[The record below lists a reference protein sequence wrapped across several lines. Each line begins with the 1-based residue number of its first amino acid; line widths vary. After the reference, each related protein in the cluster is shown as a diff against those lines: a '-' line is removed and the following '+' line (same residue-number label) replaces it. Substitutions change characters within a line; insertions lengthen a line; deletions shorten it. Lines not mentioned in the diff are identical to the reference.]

1 MKRTLLLFVVLL
13 FASSS
18 AAQMSERFSSYFGGP
33 EGFLLTKAERKAWKE
48 VSSDAEAE
56 AFIALFW
63 AKRDPDLSTALNE
76 FRLDFDLRVEA
87 ADKLFGF
94 ETTRGALSDRARV
107 LILLGA
113 CSRRDNR
120 PPDADANSVRDP
132 NVAAG
137 TGSGMLPS
145 DSLYENRGSTE
156 IWEYLGAELPVSF
169 NQYFLHAVFLETN
182 VDDNDY
188 VLDRSN
194 APLMNVLGR
203 VPEALIAHPD
213 LTEAPELGLISGTGP
228 ASDEQKRW
236 FELDAKPWSDAVAV
250 IATSG
255 MAPGPS
261 HFLWVH
267 LELDE
272 NTADVA
278 SIVGRVRDSEM
289 GEELGSFVVP
299 AQDVTIGE
307 RTLEFSIPVVE
318 GMWLLDL
325 ALSGESGPL
334 QTGTF
339 NVETAKT
346 LGGRTVVAPFLWGV
360 DVKQVPNSKYGDPF
374 NIAGWRVEPL
384 LHSRFLTSGGGNL
397 SYMAYV
403 FDPELDAE
411 GNPQFTVSISLSKEG
426 QQVARTEPQPAPL
439 KKLAEGTWLFGRGLP
454 LERFSQP
461 GLYVLTIV
469 LEQTTDGARGFVEIP
484 FEMVEGEP
492 ASENAT

>member
-1 MKRTLLLFVVLL
+1 MKKTVLSIIVLL
-13 FASSS
+13 ISSS
-18 AAQMSERFSSYFGGP
+18 AAAQISERFSGYFEGP
-33 EGFLLTKAERKAWKE
+33 EGFLLTKKEKKVWKN

-56 AFIALFW
+56 EFIALFW
-63 AKRDPDLSTALNE
+63 ARRDPDLSTAVNE
-76 FRLDFDLRVEA
+76 FRLDFDQRVEA
-87 ADKLFGF
+87 ADRLFGF

-120 PPDADANSVRDP
+120 PPDTDANSVRDP

-156 IWEYLGAELPVSF
+156 IWEYLGAELPVPF

-188 VLDRSN
+188 ILDRSN
-194 APLMNVLGR
+194 APLMHVLGGA
-203 VPEALIAHPD
+203 PDALVSNPD
-213 LTEAPELGLISGTGP
+213 LTEAPELGLIPGTRP
-228 ASDEQKRW
+228 ASDEQKGW
-236 FELDAKPWSDAVAV
+236 FALDENPWPDAIPV

-255 MAPGPS
+255 VAPGPS

-272 NTADVA
+272 NTAGFA

-289 GEELGSFVVP
+289 GEELGSFVIP
-299 AQDVTIGE
+299 AQDVTIAE
-307 RTLEFSIPVVE
+307 RTMEFSVPVVE
-318 GMWLLDL
+318 GEWLLDI
-325 ALSGESGPL
+325 ALSGETGPL

-339 NVETAKT
+339 NVETART
-346 LGGRTVVAPFLWGV
+346 PDGRTVVAPFVWGV
-360 DVKQVPNSKYGDPF
+360 DVRQVPDSKLGDPF
-374 NIAGWRVEPL
+374 NIAGWRVEPM
-384 LHSRFLTSGGGNL
+384 LHSRFLTSSGGNL

-411 GNPQFTVSISLSKEG
+411 GNPQFSVSISLSKEG
-426 QQVARTEPQPAPL
+426 QLVAKTEPQPAPL
-439 KKLAEGTWLFGRGLP
+439 NKLAEGTWLFGRGLP

-461 GLYVLTIV
+461 GLYVLTVV

-484 FEMVEGEP
+484 FEMVEKETV
-492 ASENAT
+492 SDETM